1 MAITKVINDA
11 VDLNQTTD
19 YSGLRLPVGTTGN
32 VVESF
37 TTDYLVV
44 GGGGSGSLQGAGG
57 AGGLRTSYN
66 NSTTTTNTL
75 SFPSGKTAIA
85 TYMLD
90 NNATDISGNYNGTES
105 YITYNTGQYGGGAV
119 FNGSSSYI
127 TADKSM
133 FGTGDGVAN
142 LWSISLWFKTDGS
155 VTASRTLIGTKGNSA
170 QAGFFLYMLSGGQIR
185 YYEGNTSSNSQQLT
199 TTATYDDSN
208 WHNIVITRSGTTD
221 VLTMYIDGTE
231 VIAPTTMTNPH
242 TSHNFNLHIG
252 RYPASA
258 IFFWDGSIDQ
268 VRIYNSALS
277 STDVTNIYNN
287 EVQANSGGGTASE
300 SSLTLSA
307 GTAYDVTIGAGGIDT
322 YTSGGSSG
330 SGANSIFSTIT
341 SIGGGGAGAT
351 SGGASAASGKNG
363 GSGGG
368 AGSNTGGSPGN
379 GTLGQG
385 YIGGTALFYGG
396 SYAGGGGGGATSSG
410 GNTTSSTVAGNGGA
424 QLNLAITGNSVGYA
438 GGGGGSLYGTGTVG
452 TNDSSAGAA
461 APSGSS
467 SANGESAPFNLGGG
481 GGGAN
486 HITGTTNITGGAGGS
501 GVVILRYPTA
511 SVSSFTTTGTLNTP
525 STTDT
530 IADTAYPVANTAY
543 YKLDNSAIDLSGST
557 GKFDQGGVFN
567 GTTSRIPI
575 PKINSLTAD
584 VTVSGWLN
592 LGNTTTSNRIRFI
605 EINTDANGYAG
616 TLSIYYKPSNG
627 EWQARSGNGTSSN
640 SNVLTHTYTLTQ
652 STWYHVCFTRDDS
665 TNVTKFYINGSLQD
679 TETVS
684 VSSSY
689 PSNATSVIGD
699 LNYTTGSNYNWLG
712 EMDQIRIYDTAL
724 SSTDVTALYN
734 ETVSTTGQL
743 NFPSGQ
749 TAIATYEL
757 NGNANG
763 ILTTT
768 DLSTV
773 NYPAGAGCIAL
784 YEMNGTAD
792 DTSGAYNGTPSNIDY
807 NFGAFGQTAV
817 FNGGN
822 AIITLPNTSSISQRN
837 DFSWSYWVKP
847 NGFTANGTVFR
858 FTSNAYTSHEIR
870 TNGVL
875 MFYDG
880 TVYTTGSGEITDGVW
895 QHVAVTKSSTSGIVI
910 YVNGISVLNN
920 SSTTDAPNTTATNR
934 IGGWDGTNYGFSG
947 SIDQVR
953 IFNTALTQAQV
964 TTLARGIGTSYSGA
978 DTNVLYAYNGTPTN
992 VTYENGR
999 FNKAAVFNGTNSYIY
1014 ASNSVQ
1020 QPTTNFSASVWVLFH
1035 QIKTSSVGVIGN
1047 FKTGVTPQVGWAI
1060 AHQNGTPLQFWADGT
1075 ANSNGGM
1082 VQSTSSIPTNEWIH
1096 VVGTYDGSNVKIY
1109 INGSL
1114 ENTKSYTQTPATT
1127 DQPLV
1132 IGRWYGNFNGSYTDG
1147 QIDQA
1152 RIYDAALTDS
1162 QVTELYN
1169 EHYQTQFTEGS
1180 DTAIV
1185 FTQGTGTVTFSG
1197 IDPAPPQGALR
1208 TNTSYSEDGSGSVI
1222 EHYNGTDWKY
1232 FDAIKYCT
1240 TNTLNFPSGAGCIAS
1255 YNLNNNVNDIGNTY
1269 NGVNSNVTFTASGKF
1284 GAAAVFNGSSSYISI
1299 PQGSL
1304 PVGAS
1309 ARTVSM
1315 WINTTQT
1322 TLAELYG
1329 YGVDGNNL
1337 YYAVNI
1343 NAAAGK
1349 IGTAF
1354 YANDHN
1360 FTASVIDGAWHH
1372 IVSVYNGNTVEMYVD
1387 GQSVG
1392 NATAGAVNT
1401 SAAGSPKIGKY
1412 NYTGSIDQVRIFND
1426 SLTSDEVTQ
1435 LYNNE
1440 IACS

>member
-90 NNATDISGNYNGTES
+90 NNATDVSENYNGAETN
-105 YITYNTGQYGGGAV
+105 ITYNTGQYGGAAV
-119 FNGSSSYI
+119 FNGSSSNI
-127 TADKSM
+127 
-133 FGTGDGVAN
+133 
-142 LWSISLWFKTDGS
+142 SISGSIINSLTSITYSVWVYYRGNVGGQSYGHIVGGGGTSIATGNAIALAVQNSNDYLYSYSPTATSFSTTALPRNTWTHLALTNDGS
-155 VTASRTLIGTKGNSA
+155 TTTIYMNGNSVHTASQS
-170 QAGFFLYMLSGGQIR
+170 LS
-185 YYEGNTSSNSQQLT
+185 TSS
-199 TTATYDDSN
+199 
-208 WHNIVITRSGTTD
+208 SGNAFRIGE
-221 VLTMYIDGTE
+221 YFYNGT
-231 VIAPTTMTNPH
+231 H
-242 TSHNFNLHIG
+242 HF
-252 RYPASA
+252 Y
-258 IFFWDGSIDQ
+258 GSIDQ
-268 VRIYNSALS
+268 VRIYDTALS
-277 STDVTNIYNN
+277 SNDVTNIYTN
-287 EVQANSGGGTASE
+287 EVQANSGGGSAAE
-300 SSLTLSA
+300 SSLTLTA

-322 YTSGGSSG
+322 YTSGGSSE

-351 SGGASAASGKNG
+351 SSGAVAASGKNG

-385 YIGGTALFYGG
+385 YIGGTALFFGG
-396 SYAGGGGGGATSSG
+396 SYAGGGGGSATSSG

-481 GGGAN
+481 GGGSN
-486 HITGTTNITGGAGGS
+486 HITGITNITGGAGGS

-567 GTTSRIPI
+567 GSSSYVS
-575 PKINSLTAD
+575 INSSTALQLLGD
-584 VTVSGWLN
+584 YTVSFWFKTNALSGTQRLVNKDNANDYSGGWGFL
-592 LGNTTTSNRIRFI
+592 LYSNGTFNWSHNDGSNNQNWN
-605 EINTDANGYAG
+605 INAG
-616 TLSIYYKPSNG
+616 TISTN
-627 EWQARSGNGTSSN
+627 
-640 SNVLTHTYTLTQ
+640 
-652 STWYHVCFTRDDS
+652 TWYNVCAVYSDS
-665 TNVTKFYINGSLQD
+665 NNLRTFYLNGSSVGTIATNTNVAASTDNLFFGTYGASSPSGQYLNGSL
-679 TETVS
+679 
-684 VSSSY
+684 
-689 PSNATSVIGD
+689 
-699 LNYTTGSNYNWLG
+699 
-712 EMDQIRIYDTAL
+712 DQVRIYSTAL
-724 SSTDVTALYN
+724 SSSDVTALFN

-807 NFGAFGQTAV
+807 NFGAFGQAAV
-817 FNGGN
+817 FNGSSSY
-822 AIITLPNTSSISQRN
+822 ISLPPGVRQNN
-837 DFSWSYWVKP
+837 
-847 NGFTANGTVFR
+847 NFTASLWFNTNTISAPINLIAFRNGKKFQVQLNGGVGNGGIRVNAGNNTTVD
-858 FTSNAYTSHEIR
+858 SA
-870 TNGVL
+870 
-875 MFYDG
+875 
-880 TVYTTGSGEITDGVW
+880 
-895 QHVAVTKSSTSGIVI
+895 SGIVT
-910 YVNGISVLNN
+910 VNNWNHLAVVQSSTTGLTVYLNN
-920 SSTTDAPNTTATNR
+920 SIVASNSGATGDLVTVTGIDSIGSYAGTANFM
-934 IGGWDGTNYGFSG
+934 DG
-947 SIDQVR
+947 SIDQIRV
-953 IFNTALTQAQV
+953 FNTALTGAQV

-978 DTNVLYAYNGTPTN
+978 DTNVSYAYNGTPTN
-992 VTYENGR
+992 VTYGNGR
-999 FNKAAVFNGTNSYIY
+999 FGQAA
-1014 ASNSVQ
+1014 
-1020 QPTTNFSASVWVLFH
+1020 
-1035 QIKTSSVGVIGN
+1035 
-1047 FKTGVTPQVGWAI
+1047 
-1060 AHQNGTPLQFWADGT
+1060 
-1075 ANSNGGM
+1075 
-1082 VQSTSSIPTNEWIH
+1082 
-1096 VVGTYDGSNVKIY
+1096 
-1109 INGSL
+1109 
-1114 ENTKSYTQTPATT
+1114 
-1127 DQPLV
+1127 
-1132 IGRWYGNFNGSYTDG
+1132 NFNGSSSKITTSYDALFNDFSISFWVKMNALSYYQVLLGTTDSFASLEGLGMFYDASLNTIGFDGNINGTRITAQTGSYQITQNQWHHVVFTNNSSNNEKILYIDNNQQVNNTSLGYIDG
-1147 QIDQA
+1147 QNYDLVFGSYNAYSNNRLNGSIDQV
-1152 RIYDAALTDS
+1152 RIYDAALDS
-1162 QVTELYN
+1162 GQVTQLYN
-1169 EHYQTQFTEGS
+1169 EHYQTKFTDGS

-1197 IDPAPPQGALR
+1197 VDPTPPQGALR
-1208 TNTSYSEDGSGSVI
+1208 ANTSYSEDGSVSVI
-1222 EHYNGTDWKY
+1222 EHYNGTGWKY

-1269 NGVNSNVTFTASGKF
+1269 NGVNSNVTFNASGKF
-1284 GAAAVFNGSSSYISI
+1284 GAAAVFNGSSSYVLASSFM
-1299 PQGSL
+1299 PTGSN
-1304 PVGAS
+1304 PRSAS
-1309 ARTVSM
+1309 AWVKTTISNANMTILFSGSGSNNNAFIFRV
-1315 WINTTQT
+1315 INGK
-1322 TLAELYG
+1322 L
-1329 YGVDGNNL
+1329 GV
-1337 YYAVNI
+1337 
-1343 NAAAGK
+1343 
-1349 IGTAF
+1349 AF
-1354 YANDHN
+1354 YANDHD
-1360 FTASVIDGAWHH
+1360 FTATGLTDGNWHH
-1372 IVSVYNGNTVEMYVD
+1372 VVATYDGSVAKVYLDGNLIGT
-1387 GQSVG
+1387 GS
-1392 NATAGAVNT
+1392 AGAVSTN
-1401 SAAGSPKIGKY
+1401 SGNFAIGAY
-1412 NYTGSIDQVRIFND
+1412 NNGVDALFNGSIDQVRIFND